1 MSAFT
6 TIPNR
11 IFPMKR
17 PAALLLFLL
26 FATSLHTQN
35 LSSEPQPDQELLNEW
50 AEALAAEM
58 EEGAEDAQQ
67 ILMEQLLHLYQNPI
81 NINTATREELQKIFF
96 LSDLQIEALL
106 FQRFQ
111 NKAFYS
117 IYEMQAIE
125 GMDAASLKMLAPLLR
140 FDWEVRSEE
149 HTSELQSR
157 PHL

>member
-1 MSAFT
+1 
-6 TIPNR
+6 
-11 IFPMKR
+11 MKR

-58 EEGAEDAQQ
+58 EEGAEDAQH
-67 ILMEQLLHLYQNPI
+67 ILMEQLLQLYQNPI

-140 FDWEVRSEE
+140 FDWEAQ
-149 HTSELQSR
+149 TSKKTFRPQADLFIRGQSQLQT
-157 PHL
+157 

>member
-11 IFPMKR
+11 TFPMKR
-17 PAALLLFLL
+17 PAALLLLLL
-26 FATSLHTQN
+26 FASSLHTQN
-35 LSSEPQPDQELLNEW
+35 LSSEPQPDQQLLNEW

-58 EEGAEDAQQ
+58 EEGAEDAQH
-67 ILMEQLLHLYQNPI
+67 ILMEQLLQLYQNPI

-117 IYEMQAIE
+117 IYEMQDRKSTRLNSSHVRISYAVFC
-125 GMDAASLKMLAPLLR
+125 LKKKKSNKLSYNAP
-140 FDWEVRSEE
+140 
-149 HTSELQSR
+149 H
-157 PHL
+157 